1 MVNQK
6 LHTVWV
12 TRFQSITKLTKL
24 TWTKLLGN
32 ENVKTSVQSNT
43 MGKFNGNYE

>member
-12 TRFQSITKLTKL
+12 TKFQSIKKLTKL
-24 TWTKLLGN
+24 AWAKLLGN